1 MANTSVSK
9 LILSVAIMVVSL
21 QGLFALPVTTPTPT
35 LPTNSESD
43 KLKALVTG
51 FRVLSKMVRMRTHN
65 SSVLLQI

>member
-9 LILSVAIMVVSL
+9 LILSVAIVVVSL

-35 LPTNSESD
+35 IPTNSESD

-51 FRVLSKMVRMRTHN
+51 FRVLSKIVRMHTHN